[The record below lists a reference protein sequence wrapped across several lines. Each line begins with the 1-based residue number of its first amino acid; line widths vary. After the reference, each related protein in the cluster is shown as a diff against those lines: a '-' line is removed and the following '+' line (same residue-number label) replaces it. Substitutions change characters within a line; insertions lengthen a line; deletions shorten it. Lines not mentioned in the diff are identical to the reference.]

1 MWYERKRDRTENNFS
16 LYKYNQV
23 VLKRRQ
29 FVCISVYTTKLN
41 MHELKW
47 ERRSVP
53 KDSMHSGYLERMA
66 LNPE

>member
-29 FVCISVYTTKLN
+29 FVCNSVYTTKLN
-41 MHELKW
+41 MHELK
-47 ERRSVP
+47 
-53 KDSMHSGYLERMA
+53 
-66 LNPE
+66 